1 MMHPLVHLHQGTHDL
16 VVELV
21 YATPFNV
28 SGQAIYARPLCLIHR
43 DAEVCLREAMR
54 LAAVMGLRLKI
65 FDAFRP
71 EEAQWRL
78 WETAPDPAYVAD
90 PRLGSNHTRGIAV
103 DLTLVNA
110 QDEELDMGTGFDDM
124 TVLSHH
130 FNEQV
135 SPVAQ
140 ANRLML
146 LQVMQGAGFEPIPH
160 EWWHY
165 ALPNHA
171 QFPLLNSSR
180 LGPLNPM
187 HPA

>member
-1 MMHPLVHLHQGTHDL
+1 MKHPLVHLHPSTHDL
-16 VVELV
+16 VVDLV

-28 SGQAIYARPLCLIHR
+28 SGQTIYARPLCLIHQ
-43 DAEVCLREAMR
+43 DAEVYLREAMR
-54 LAAVMGLRLKI
+54 LAAAMDLRLKI

-78 WETAPDPAYVAD
+78 WETATDQAYVAD

-110 QDEELDMGTGFDDM
+110 QGEALDMGTGFDDM
-124 TVLSHH
+124 TELSHH
-130 FNEQV
+130 FNDQV
-135 SPVAQ
+135 SLLAQ
-140 ANRLML
+140 ANRLTL

-165 ALPNHA
+165 SLPDHA
-171 QFPLLNSSR
+171 RYPLLDSDQ
-180 LGPLNPM
+180 LGHLNPM

>member
-1 MMHPLVHLHQGTHDL
+1 MHPLIHLHPDTHDL
-16 VVELV
+16 IVDLV
-21 YATPFNV
+21 YATALNV

-43 DAEVCLREAMR
+43 DAEVRLREAMR
-54 LAAVMGLRLKI
+54 LAATMDLRLKI

-78 WETAPDPAYVAD
+78 WDTAPDQAYVAD

-110 QDEELDMGTGFDDM
+110 QGAELDMGTEFDDM

-130 FNEQV
+130 FSQQV
-135 SPVAQ
+135 SPLAQ
-140 ANRLML
+140 GNRVL
-146 LQVMQGAGFEPIPH
+146 LLKVMQGAGFEPIPH

-165 ALPNHA
+165 ALPGHE
-171 QFPLLNSSR
+171 QYPLLDSSR
-180 LGPLNPM
+180 LGHLNPM
-187 HPA
+187 VPA